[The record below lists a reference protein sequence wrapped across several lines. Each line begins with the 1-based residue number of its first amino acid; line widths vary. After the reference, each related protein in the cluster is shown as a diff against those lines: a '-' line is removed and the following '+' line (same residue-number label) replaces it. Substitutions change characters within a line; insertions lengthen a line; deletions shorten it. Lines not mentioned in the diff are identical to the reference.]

1 MRRNRSDEFV
11 RTLVRESHLKTGDL
25 VQPIFIMDGT
35 NRSEAV
41 DTMPGVSRLTI
52 DLAIKKVATLLAL
65 KVPAIALFPVIDVG
79 KKTHD
84 GSEALNPDGIVQ
96 RAIRQ
101 IKKAAPKIGIISD
114 VALDP
119 FTSHGHDGILGNNGE
134 ILNDQTNNL
143 LVKQALSLA
152 QSGADILSPSD
163 MMDGRIGRIRN
174 ALDAEG
180 FENVKILSYAVKY
193 ASAFYGPFRDAVGS
207 KNQLGKS
214 DKKTYQMD
222 PGNSDEALREV
233 ALDIEEG
240 ADMVMIKPGMP
251 YLDVIH
257 RIKTNFGVPTF
268 AYQVSGEYLMLKRL
282 CEVDSS
288 PEKAVIIES
297 LVAFKR
303 AGADAIIS
311 YFSEKAAGWL
321 LDSN

>member
-101 IKKAAPKIGIISD
+101 IKKAVPKIGIISD

-251 YLDVIH
+251 YLDIIRNVAYEKVMKEH
-257 RIKTNFGVPTF
+257 TYGV
-268 AYQVSGEYLMLKRL
+268 
-282 CEVDSS
+282 
-288 PEKAVIIES
+288 
-297 LVAFKR
+297 R
-303 AGADAIIS
+303 AKDFTYYAKNIND
-311 YFSEKAAGWL
+311 YK
-321 LDSN
+321 